1 MNSQDY
7 RNLQEAYLDVYDS
20 DLREEQ
26 EFESWVAELLDEGY
40 DLSDYNWDEM
50 YEIYNEA
57 RDPGVKPYPG
67 GARYSLR
74 TQVRQSNEVKPA
86 GEKPPGETSGYGQ
99 VSPDGKKDPLK
110 TPAKDER
117 NFANVLAPKPKAF
130 PRIFGTLDPANTR
143 TREITR
149 QMGKPKPEAPRRRVI
164 KASYEPDI
172 YDVILEYLIN
182 EGYADT
188 YEAAESIMVNMSEEW
203 RDDILNEAVYGGEP
217 KKPEGPKDTR
227 LVVTNADKKG
237 NTPAYQNFKKGDKRY
252 RAADHMDEA
261 TAMAK
266 RGYDEVPIRNK
277 IASQTRGGEFAD
289 KATKLADRET
299 YGNKEMKAG
308 REKLAR
314 KQRGT
319 FRDTNSSS
327 PGLRGYGHQSS
338 DPAVKAKQDAR
349 GNQRARAALTPNER
363 KQLNMESYDLFDYI
377 MEYLITEGYADTNEN
392 ALVIM
397 ANMSEDW
404 RDSIVEGKSDQP
416 LGIMHRFARGVKQ
429 KKGEKSEEKYGQDTE
444 GNISGK
450 YLKAQKS
457 KRST

>member
-26 EFESWVAELLDEGY
+26 EFESWIAGLLDEGY

-149 QMGKPKPEAPRRRVI
+149 QMGKPKPEAPRRGVI

-203 RDDILNEAVYGGEP
+203 RDDILNEATDDPIDVDHKMQRLPNNKTP
-217 KKPEGPKDTR
+217 KP
-227 LVVTNADKKG
+227 
-237 NTPAYQNFKKGDKRY
+237 TPQQTSAIASALKL
-252 RAADHMDEA
+252 RARAKQKMDEA

-266 RGYDEVPIRNK
+266 RGFNEPDIRNQ
-277 IASQTRGGEFAD
+277 IAAKTSASGAGAFAD
-289 KATKLADRET
+289 KATKLADRNT

-308 REKLAR
+308 RENLAR

-319 FRDTNSSS
+319 FRDTTSSS

-363 KQLNMESYDLFDYI
+363 KQYN
-377 MEYLITEGYADTNEN
+377 
-392 ALVIM
+392 
-397 ANMSEDW
+397 
-404 RDSIVEGKSDQP
+404 
-416 LGIMHRFARGVKQ
+416 
-429 KKGEKSEEKYGQDTE
+429 
-444 GNISGK
+444 
-450 YLKAQKS
+450 
-457 KRST
+457 

>member
-26 EFESWVAELLDEGY
+26 EFESWIAELLDEGY

-149 QMGKPKPEAPRRRVI
+149 QMGKPKPEAPRRGVI
-164 KASYEPDI
+164 KASYETDI

-203 RDDILNEAVYGGEP
+203 RDDILNEA
-217 KKPEGPKDTR
+217 
-227 LVVTNADKKG
+227 
-237 NTPAYQNFKKGDKRY
+237 
-252 RAADHMDEA
+252 

-266 RGYDEVPIRNK
+266 RGFNEPDIRNT
-277 IASQTRGGEFAD
+277 IADKTIKANTKAGRTVD
-289 KATKLADRET
+289 KATALEYKPT
-299 YGNKEMKAG
+299 YGNIEKKEG
-308 REKLAR
+308 REKHAR
-314 KQRGT
+314 AQRGT
-319 FRDTNSSS
+319 FHSTNSSN
-327 PGLRGYGHQSS
+327 PGLHGNPYNANKKPSES
-338 DPAVKAKQDAR
+338 DPNTPERVGELQGAR
-349 GNQRARAALTPNER
+349 GKQRARVGLTPNER
-363 KQLNMESYDLFDYI
+363 KQNNMESYDLFDYI
-377 MEYLITEGYADTNEN
+377 MEYLMIEGYANTNEN

-397 ANMSEDW
+397 ANMSEEW
-404 RDSIVEGKSDQP
+404 RDSIVEEKKPLPIGKMKRKEMELMGKADKA
-416 LGIMHRFARGVKQ
+416 LGPALRTPMNSPERNAALRTNERG
-429 KKGEKSEEKYGQDTE
+429 S
-444 GNISGK
+444 NISDVRRSVSTRGGK
-450 YLKAQKS
+450 MKFPMPEVGRFKP
-457 KRST
+457 KDED

>member
-7 RNLQEAYLDVYDS
+7 RNLQEAYLNVYDN
-20 DLREEQ
+20 DLREQQ
-26 EFESWVAELLDEGY
+26 EFESWIAELLDEGY

-149 QMGKPKPEAPRRRVI
+149 QMGKPKPEAPRRGVI
-164 KASYEPDI
+164 KASYETDI

-203 RDDILNEAVYGGEP
+203 RESIVEARVD
-217 KKPEGPKDTR
+217 EGYVDYRKGKLPSGRTPQQSLGQRRTR
-227 LVVTNADKKG
+227 NQSRANLTTNYDLL
-237 NTPAYQNFKKGDKRY
+237 TP
-252 RAADHMDEA
+252 
-261 TAMAK
+261 
-266 RGYDEVPIRNK
+266 RNPV
-277 IASQTRGGEFAD
+277 
-289 KATKLADRET
+289 ATKFKEREVRARQV
-299 YGNKEMKAG
+299 GNEMDAHTSFGGKIMKA
-308 REKLAR
+308 L
-314 KQRGT
+314 
-319 FRDTNSSS
+319 S
-327 PGLRGYGHQSS
+327 PGLGNRSGAAPRVAYGEPNTDRHQLARNRRGE
-338 DPAVKAKQDAR
+338 P
-349 GNQRARAALTPNER
+349 
-363 KQLNMESYDLFDYI
+363 
-377 MEYLITEGYADTNEN
+377 
-392 ALVIM
+392 
-397 ANMSEDW
+397 
-404 RDSIVEGKSDQP
+404 
-416 LGIMHRFARGVKQ
+416 
-429 KKGEKSEEKYGQDTE
+429 
-444 GNISGK
+444 
-450 YLKAQKS
+450 
-457 KRST
+457 STKD

>member
-26 EFESWVAELLDEGY
+26 EFESWVAGLLDEGY

-143 TREITR
+143 NREITN
-149 QMGKPKPEAPRRRVI
+149 QMGKPKPEAPRRGVI
-164 KASYEPDI
+164 KASYETDI

-188 YEAAESIMVNMSEEW
+188 YEAAESIMVNMSEDW
-203 RDDILNEAVYGGEP
+203 REDILNEA
-217 KKPEGPKDTR
+217 
-227 LVVTNADKKG
+227 
-237 NTPAYQNFKKGDKRY
+237 
-252 RAADHMDEA
+252 
-261 TAMAK
+261 TAMSK
-266 RGYDEVPIRNK
+266 RGLDEPAIRNK
-277 IASQTRGGEFAD
+277 IAAKTSASGAGAFAD
-289 KATKLADRET
+289 KATKLADRNT

-308 REKLAR
+308 RENLAR

-319 FRDTNSSS
+319 FRDTTSSS
-327 PGLRGYGHQSS
+327 PGLRGYGHQSN

-363 KQLNMESYDLFDYI
+363 KQYN
-377 MEYLITEGYADTNEN
+377 
-392 ALVIM
+392 
-397 ANMSEDW
+397 
-404 RDSIVEGKSDQP
+404 
-416 LGIMHRFARGVKQ
+416 
-429 KKGEKSEEKYGQDTE
+429 
-444 GNISGK
+444 
-450 YLKAQKS
+450 
-457 KRST
+457 

>member
-86 GEKPPGETSGYGQ
+86 GEKPPGETGGYGSKVPP
-99 VSPDGKKDPLK
+99 VS
-110 TPAKDER
+110 KDER
-117 NFANVLAPKPKAF
+117 NFANVLAPKPKEF
-130 PRIFGTLDPANTR
+130 PRIFGKLDPANTR
-143 TREITR
+143 NREITS

-164 KASYEPDI
+164 KSSYEPDI

-203 RDDILNEAVYGGEP
+203 RDDILNEATDDPIDVDHKMQRLPNNKTP
-217 KKPEGPKDTR
+217 KP
-227 LVVTNADKKG
+227 
-237 NTPAYQNFKKGDKRY
+237 TPQQTSVIASALKL
-252 RAADHMDEA
+252 RAKAKQKMDEA

-266 RGYDEVPIRNK
+266 RGYDEAGIRNT
-277 IASQTRGGEFAD
+277 IADKTIKANTKAGRTVD
-289 KATKLADRET
+289 KATALEDEPT
-299 YGNKEMKAG
+299 YGNIEKKEG
-308 REKLAR
+308 RGKHAR
-314 KQRGT
+314 AQRGT
-319 FRDTNSSS
+319 FHSTNSSN
-327 PGLRGYGHQSS
+327 PGLHGNPYNANKKPSES
-338 DPAVKAKQDAR
+338 DPNTPERVGELQGAR
-349 GNQRARAALTPNER
+349 GKQRARVGLTPNER
-363 KQLNMESYDLFDYI
+363 KQ
-377 MEYLITEGYADTNEN
+377 
-392 ALVIM
+392 
-397 ANMSEDW
+397 
-404 RDSIVEGKSDQP
+404 
-416 LGIMHRFARGVKQ
+416 
-429 KKGEKSEEKYGQDTE
+429 YG
-444 GNISGK
+444 
-450 YLKAQKS
+450 
-457 KRST
+457 R

>member
-26 EFESWVAELLDEGY
+26 EFESWVAGLLDEGY

-149 QMGKPKPEAPRRRVI
+149 QMGKPKPEAPRRGVI
-164 KASYEPDI
+164 KASYETDI

-203 RDDILNEAVYGGEP
+203 RDDILNEA
-217 KKPEGPKDTR
+217 
-227 LVVTNADKKG
+227 
-237 NTPAYQNFKKGDKRY
+237 
-252 RAADHMDEA
+252 

-266 RGYDEVPIRNK
+266 RGLDEPTIRNQ
-277 IASQTRGGEFAD
+277 IAAKTSASGAGAFAD
-289 KATKLADRET
+289 KATKLADRNT

-314 KQRGT
+314 AQRGT

-363 KQLNMESYDLFDYI
+363 KQYN
-377 MEYLITEGYADTNEN
+377 
-392 ALVIM
+392 
-397 ANMSEDW
+397 
-404 RDSIVEGKSDQP
+404 
-416 LGIMHRFARGVKQ
+416 
-429 KKGEKSEEKYGQDTE
+429 
-444 GNISGK
+444 
-450 YLKAQKS
+450 
-457 KRST
+457 

>member
-26 EFESWVAELLDEGY
+26 EFESWVAGLLDEGY

-143 TREITR
+143 NREITR
-149 QMGKPKPEAPRRRVI
+149 QMGKPKPEAPRRGVI

-203 RDDILNEAVYGGEP
+203 RDDILNEGIGSAIRGLFGKKKEP
-217 KKPEGPKDTR
+217 EAPKPLSRGAELRARYNTGP
-227 LVVTNADKKG
+227 DKSE
-237 NTPAYQNFKKGDKRY
+237 TS
-252 RAADHMDEA
+252 
-261 TAMAK
+261 AK
-266 RGYDEVPIRNK
+266 RK
-277 IASQTRGGEFAD
+277 ILD
-289 KATKLADRET
+289 KT
-299 YGNKEMKAG
+299 
-308 REKLAR
+308 
-314 KQRGT
+314 
-319 FRDTNSSS
+319 
-327 PGLRGYGHQSS
+327 
-338 DPAVKAKQDAR
+338 
-349 GNQRARAALTPNER
+349 RARAERDEKEYGDSTYSKSVATKSREAHDRYLRAGYNKYGADRSDSGGMGGSGGSGSGNKARKRAVALN
-363 KQLNMESYDLFDYI
+363 NSYDLFDYM
-377 MEYLITEGYADTNEN
+377 MEYLMIEGYANTNEN

-397 ANMSEDW
+397 ANMSEEW
-404 RDSIVEGKSDQP
+404 RESIVEAKKP
-416 LGIMHRFARGVKQ
+416 LPVAKMRDKENRMREEPYTP
-429 KKGEKSEEKYGQDTE
+429 GETKDSTLDHNRRL
-444 GNISGK
+444 GNIEDVRRSVSTRGGK
-450 YLKAQKS
+450 RAMMNPMPDVRRPKN
-457 KRST
+457 RDED

>member
-26 EFESWVAELLDEGY
+26 EFESWVAGLLDEGY

-149 QMGKPKPEAPRRRVI
+149 QMGKPKPEAPRRGVI

-172 YDVILEYLIN
+172 YDVILAHLIN

-203 RDDILNEAVYGGEP
+203 RDDILNE
-217 KKPEGPKDTR
+217 T
-227 LVVTNADKKG
+227 
-237 NTPAYQNFKKGDKRY
+237 
-252 RAADHMDEA
+252 

-363 KQLNMESYDLFDYI
+363 KQYN
-377 MEYLITEGYADTNEN
+377 
-392 ALVIM
+392 
-397 ANMSEDW
+397 
-404 RDSIVEGKSDQP
+404 
-416 LGIMHRFARGVKQ
+416 
-429 KKGEKSEEKYGQDTE
+429 
-444 GNISGK
+444 
-450 YLKAQKS
+450 
-457 KRST
+457 